1 MEGHRAGGQE
11 GQRGLD
17 VQDFHPARDSGHRS
31 ARQAVWRGLG
41 EARQTRRRSSP
52 HRQERQNDDSQNFLR
67 RRRQRLREGRWAA
80 RNLQS
85 RKIAARR
92 IELQGRRSRE
102 LISTDSHRRAPQG
115 TETRITSS
123 LLLFPVPFVTS
134 FLRLFFSVSCGALR
148 WLSVPAIRA
157 PPFAF
162 DN

>member
-17 VQDFHPARDSGHRS
+17 VQDFPPARDSGHRS
-31 ARQAVWRGLG
+31 PRQAVWRGRG

-52 HRQERQNDDSQNFLR
+52 DRQERQNDDSQNFLR
-67 RRRQRLREGRWAA
+67 RRRKRLREGRRAA

-92 IELQGRRSRE
+92 IELQSRRSGQLGSGE
-102 LISTDSHRRAPQG
+102 WGVGSGNGIFSPFPITHYPLLITHYPLPIPHSPLPTPH
-115 TETRITSS
+115 S
-123 LLLFPVPFVTS
+123 LLLPPTS
-134 FLRLFFSVSCGALR
+134 TFKATT
-148 WLSVPAIRA
+148 I
-157 PPFAF
+157 

>member
-31 ARQAVWRGLG
+31 ARQAVWRDLG
-41 EARQTRRRSSP
+41 EVRR
-52 HRQERQNDDSQNFLR
+52 
-67 RRRQRLREGRWAA
+67 AA

-92 IELQGRRSRE
+92 IELQGRRSCE
-102 LISTDSHRRAPQG
+102 LISTYSHRSAPQG

-123 LLLFPVPFVTS
+123 LLLVPVPLVSS
-134 FLRLFFSVSCGALR
+134 FLRL
-148 WLSVPAIRA
+148 
-157 PPFAF
+157 
-162 DN
+162 

>member
-1 MEGHRAGGQE
+1 MEGHRAGEQE

-17 VQDFHPARDSGHRS
+17 VQDFHPARDSGHLS

-52 HRQERQNDDSQNFLR
+52 DRQERQNDDSQNFLR
-67 RRRQRLREGRWAA
+67 RRRKRLREGRRAA

-92 IELQGRRSRE
+92 IELQSRRSGQLGSGE
-102 LISTDSHRRAPQG
+102 WGVGMASFPHSPLPIPHYPFPTPH
-115 TETRITSS
+115 S
-123 LLLFPVPFVTS
+123 LLLPPTS
-134 FLRLFFSVSCGALR
+134 TFKATT
-148 WLSVPAIRA
+148 I
-157 PPFAF
+157 